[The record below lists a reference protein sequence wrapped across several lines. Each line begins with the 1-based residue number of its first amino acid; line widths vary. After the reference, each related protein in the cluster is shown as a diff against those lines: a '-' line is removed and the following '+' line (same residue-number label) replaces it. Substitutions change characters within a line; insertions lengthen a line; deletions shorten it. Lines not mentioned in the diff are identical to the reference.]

1 MPLTHTEMAIT
12 GLLRPW
18 QSVRLGWSVA
28 ALALLA
34 GVPLFVCMPPWTD
47 ATLYDVAA
55 RNILRGGVHYRDVFD
70 TNLPGMVW
78 ATAAIRS
85 IAGWSCE
92 ALRIADLLI
101 VGGSVAILVFWLKR
115 TGTGVRSAPAG
126 STVPPE
132 TSAAAQS
139 WFVAAVA
146 LFYPFTSEFN
156 HCQRDPWMLLP
167 AALAGLL
174 RLRHVEAIRAGARAS
189 LRRSMIEGFLWG
201 LAVWLKP
208 HVVVPAAFV
217 WLVSVR
223 LARKDSIRDL
233 LGLLAGGWLCGVP
246 GIVWLVASG
255 TWPHFWE
262 VFANWNPEYLREG
275 VWNEIPQKF
284 LYFFWC
290 FQPWG
295 LVHFAALPLAM
306 WSSLAGRA
314 SDGVT
319 APSLA
324 RPANARPLL
333 AALYLGWLA
342 QAVILQKGFDYVQV
356 PPMLLALAV
365 LASRGWCVGFPF
377 AVWYAVLGAAC
388 LVPSI
393 QDEIRAFNA
402 TSPIVQIDRH
412 PLTNPRMVRL
422 WPRCWSEHGSAEL
435 RNELGQYTHVHCA
448 TNWVELE
455 AVAQFLQTVE
465 PPIRD
470 RELTCW
476 HDSTHPLY
484 LMLDVE
490 PSTRY
495 MHFGTVFAL
504 RGKVE
509 GIRVEVAS
517 SPQRYAVSDLRRMT
531 YHLGKAYALGERGPL
546 SLPGWFPSS
555 ERGRFPWNQPIVFR
569 SGRYFVHRIDRRPK
583 PEEIDIPDWSNL
595 KD

>member
-12 GLLRPW
+12 VLLRPW
-18 QSVRLGWSVA
+18 QSARLGWSAVA
-28 ALALLA
+28 LSLIA

-85 IAGWSCE
+85 IAAWSSE
-92 ALRIADLLI
+92 AIRMADLLI
-101 VGGSVAILVFWLKR
+101 VGGSVAILVLWLKR
-115 TGTGVRSAPAG
+115 AGASA
-126 STVPPE
+126 TV
-132 TSAAAQS
+132 QS

-174 RLRHVEAIRAGARAS
+174 RLRQVAAIQTGEHAS
-189 LRRSMIEGFLWG
+189 LRRSTIEGFLWG
-201 LAVWLKP
+201 LAIWLKP
-208 HVVVPAAFV
+208 HVLVPAAFV

-223 LARKDSIRDL
+223 LARKDAIRDL
-233 LGLLAGGWLCGVP
+233 LGLLAGGLLCGVP

-255 TWPHFWE
+255 TWPHFWDI
-262 VFANWNPEYLREG
+262 FANWNPEYLREG
-275 VWNEIPQKF
+275 VWSEIPQKF
-284 LYFFWC
+284 LYLFWC

-295 LVHFAALPLAM
+295 LIHFAALPLAA
-306 WSSLAGRA
+306 WSLLAGRTNNEA
-314 SDGVT
+314 TS
-319 APSLA
+319 PLPE
-324 RPANARPLL
+324 RPAHARAIL
-333 AALYLGWLA
+333 AALYLGWVA

-377 AVWYAVLGAAC
+377 AVWYAVLGVAC

-393 QDEIRAFNA
+393 QDEVRAFNA
-402 TSPIVQIDRH
+402 TSPIVQVDRH

-422 WPRCWSEHGSAEL
+422 WPRCWRERGSPEL
-435 RNELGQYTHVHCA
+435 RNELGQFTHVHCA
-448 TNWVELE
+448 ANWVELE
-455 AVAQFLQTVE
+455 AVAQFLRTVE

-504 RGKVE
+504 RGKVD
-509 GIRVEVAS
+509 GIRVEVAG

-531 YHLGKAYALGERGPL
+531 YHLGKAYAPGERGPL
-546 SLPGWFPSS
+546 SLPDWFPSS
-555 ERGRFPWNQPIVFR
+555 ERDRFPWNQAIVFR
-569 SGRYFVHRIDRRPK
+569 SGRYFVHRIDRHPK

>member
-18 QSVRLGWSVA
+18 QSARLGWSAVA
-28 ALALLA
+28 LSLIA

-92 ALRIADLLI
+92 GIRIADLLI
-101 VGGSVAILVFWLKR
+101 VGGSVAILVLWLKR
-115 TGTGVRSAPAG
+115 AGASAE
-126 STVPPE
+126 V
-132 TSAAAQS
+132 QS

-167 AALAGLL
+167 AALGGLL
-174 RLRHVEAIRAGARAS
+174 RLRQIAAVQTGERAS

-201 LAVWLKP
+201 LAIWLKP
-208 HVVVPAAFV
+208 HVLVPAAFV

-223 LARKDSIRDL
+223 LARKDAIRDL
-233 LGLLAGGWLCGVP
+233 LGLLTGGLICGVP

-255 TWPHFWE
+255 TWPHFWDI
-262 VFANWNPEYLREG
+262 FANWNPEYLREG
-275 VWNEIPQKF
+275 VWSEIPEKF
-284 LYFFWC
+284 LYLFWC

-295 LVHFAALPLAM
+295 LIHFAALPLAA
-306 WSSLAGRA
+306 WSLLAGRTNNEA
-314 SDGVT
+314 TS
-319 APSLA
+319 PLLE
-324 RPANARPLL
+324 RPAHARAIL
-333 AALYLGWLA
+333 AALYLGWVA

-377 AVWYAVLGAAC
+377 AVWYAVLGVAC

-393 QDEIRAFNA
+393 RNEVRAFNA
-402 TSPIVQIDRH
+402 TSPIVQVDRH
-412 PLTNPRMVRL
+412 PLTNPRMVQL
-422 WPRCWSEHGSAEL
+422 WPRCWRERGSPEL
-435 RNELGQYTHVHCA
+435 RNELGQFTHVHCA
-448 TNWVELE
+448 ANWVELE
-455 AVAQFLQTVE
+455 AVAQFLRTVE

-484 LMLDVE
+484 LMLDLE

-495 MHFGTVFAL
+495 LHFGTVFAL

-509 GIRVEVAS
+509 GIRVEVAG

-531 YHLGKAYALGERGPL
+531 YHLGKAYAPGERGPL
-546 SLPGWFPSS
+546 SLPDWFPSS
-555 ERGRFPWNQPIVFR
+555 ERDRFPWNRAIVFR
-569 SGRYFVHRIDRRPK
+569 SGRYFVHRIDRHPK